1 MFAKICFCLKK
12 RVLHAYVDIGLG
24 PADGRYDEDGSEAG
38 EEDHHGV
45 DSDQGVGQPVR
56 DCQHCQLKRGGR
68 GIVHHLETEKKNAWE
83 KLMFKELQ
91 SMSVCQSLFKHCI
104 D

>member
-1 MFAKICFCLKK
+1 MNVCKDLFLFRK

-24 PADGRYDEDGSEAG
+24 PADGCDDEDGSEAG
-38 EEDHHGV
+38 EDDHHGV

-68 GIVHHLETEKKNAWE
+68 GIVHYLETEKRKNA
-83 KLMFKELQ
+83 
-91 SMSVCQSLFKHCI
+91 
-104 D
+104 